1 MQDNN
6 TKIYSTNNDGKFVAA
21 ERISTTFINKIYEY
35 ITSVFENAYIDKLD
49 ETVNK
54 YNNTYHNIIEMR
66 PFDVKSSTKI
76 DFGVKNNDKD
86 PEFKFIDHARI
97 SRYKKILGKIY
108 TSNWSEEKI
117 LKNLKS

>member
-21 ERISTTFINKIYEY
+21 ERISTTFINKIYKY

-66 PFDVKSSTKI
+66 TFDVKPSTKI

-86 PEFKFIDHARI
+86 PEFKFIDHVRI